1 MKTRKSWMKDINHK
15 QRIFC
20 KSTEGSKGNASAEG
34 SETSEMLFVGSNHD
48 GLVIKDTL
56 GLSVAFHQSQ
66 NNRDSQIDNKLE
78 APIAVKLPDPALGFD
93 HPLETHTVDVPL
105 LCSAPVSLYINE

>member
-1 MKTRKSWMKDINHK
+1 M
-15 QRIFC
+15 
-20 KSTEGSKGNASAEG
+20 EGSEANASAEG

-56 GLSVAFHQSQ
+56 GLSVAIHQSQ

-78 APIAVKLPDPALGFD
+78 APIIVKRSNPAFGLD
-93 HPLETHTVDVPL
+93 HPLETHAVDVPF
-105 LCSAPVSLYINE
+105 LCSPPVSLCINQ